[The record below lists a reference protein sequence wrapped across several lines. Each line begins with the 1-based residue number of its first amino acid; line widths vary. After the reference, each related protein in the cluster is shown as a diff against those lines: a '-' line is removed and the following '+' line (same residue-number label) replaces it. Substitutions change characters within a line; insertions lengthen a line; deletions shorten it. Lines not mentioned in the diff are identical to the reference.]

1 MDSLMSSTGLRPDA
15 PSSASSPPVQPNRLQ
30 GALFQPIGDEAR
42 AELVERRLVDAIQR
56 GHLRAGE
63 RLPAESELARSFGV
77 APVTV
82 REALL
87 AVRGRGLIVTRRG
100 RNGGSFVAD
109 DADPLAFARAALA
122 RTSRTTLRDMGAHYS
137 AITAAAV
144 RLAARRADP
153 SETHHL
159 LRRLQ
164 SIDDLEPEQQR
175 RVLDDVQVELVSL
188 SQSARLTREQM
199 RLQAEFSPYLRLV
212 APDAQGLAREAH
224 GTIRIVEAVQSGD
237 QESAGRLTEALVA
250 DVIDDLI
257 RLQSSL
263 SDSAL
268 PR

>member
-1 MDSLMSSTGLRPDA
+1 MDSLMPSTQLRSDA
-15 PSSASSPPVQPNRLQ
+15 RSADTTPPLQPHRLQ
-30 GALFQPIGDEAR
+30 GALFQPIGDEGR

-109 DADPLAFARAALA
+109 DADPLAFTRAELF
-122 RTSRTTLRDMGAHYS
+122 RTSRITLRDMGAHYA

-153 SETHHL
+153 SETHRVLH
-159 LRRLQ
+159 RLQ
-164 SIDDLEPEQQR
+164 SIGDLELEQQR

-212 APDAQGLAREAH
+212 GPDAEGLARQ
-224 GTIRIVEAVQSGD
+224 TTSLVQIIEAVESGD
-237 QESAGRLTEALVA
+237 PDDAARRTETMVA
-250 DVIDDLI
+250 DVIDALI
-257 RLQSSL
+257 QLQSSTPI
-263 SDSAL
+263 SAL
-268 PR
+268 P

>member
-1 MDSLMSSTGLRPDA
+1 MPSPQLRSDA
-15 PSSASSPPVQPNRLQ
+15 PSAESTPPRQPHRLQ
-30 GALFQPIGDEAR
+30 GALFQPIGDEGR

-87 AVRGRGLIVTRRG
+87 AIRGRGLIVTRRG

-109 DADPLAFARAALA
+109 DADPLAFARAELA
-122 RTSRTTLRDMGAHYS
+122 RTSRITLRDMGAHYA

-153 SETHHL
+153 SETHRVL
-159 LRRLQ
+159 QRLK
-164 SIDDLEPEQQR
+164 SLGDLELEQQR

-212 APDAQGLAREAH
+212 GPDSEGLARQARSLVQ
-224 GTIRIVEAVQSGD
+224 IIEAVESGD
-237 QESAGRLTEALVA
+237 PDDAGRRTETMVA
-250 DVIDDLI
+250 DVIDALI
-257 RLQSSL
+257 QLQSSPPI
-263 SDSAL
+263 SAL
-268 PR
+268 P

>member
-1 MDSLMSSTGLRPDA
+1 
-15 PSSASSPPVQPNRLQ
+15 
-30 GALFQPIGDEAR
+30 
-42 AELVERRLVDAIQR
+42 
-56 GHLRAGE
+56 
-63 RLPAESELARSFGV
+63 
-77 APVTV
+77 VTV

-122 RTSRTTLRDMGAHYS
+122 RTSRTSRTTLRDMGAHYS

-212 APDAQGLAREAH
+212 APDAQGLAREAQ

-237 QESAGRLTEALVA
+237 QESAGRITEALVA
-250 DVIDDLI
+250 DVIEDLI